1 LIDDV
6 RVKAPLGATDQLR
19 DSEVGYRVDDGIVIV
34 SPRGQ
39 SGRGTSGRGRHAA
52 VVPPSERH
60 GRRFTIFSA
69 IGGLIFVLGLALQV
83 VLTGWWHFPAF
94 GSYLVQAAVSVEL
107 SFVLNRWLTWRDR
120 DTALWTAFARFNAQK
135 TITVALNAA
144 LYAGLLHLGM
154 NYLIA
159 NIVLTIVFTAV
170 NYAAGDKLVFSPRKA
185 RSVEVAVAEPH
196 TVPLPAIKVAGPSVS
211 IVIPCRNNEATIGA
225 AVESLLDQDYAHL
238 EQIIVVGSPDDTTW
252 AGLIDIDDPRLTLIE
267 RAAPPG
273 VRDANF
279 KRDAGIKM
287 TSTELV
293 ALVDSDIV
301 LPPDWLSTAVTS
313 MRESGVSCVAGG
325 MKSIHDSF
333 WGRYTDNTVI
343 GAKTPRVP
351 ASYLVTSDNFG
362 KRGRKPPI
370 TANALFSRELYDRC
384 AIDPTWSHG
393 SYEDYEWFWRVAT
406 AGFSILVSKDLFG
419 WHHHRRGLGAL
430 VREYQRSARGCAYF
444 IRAHLDCPF
453 ARRRLWQAVLIPVAV
468 VTGTVAVTIAAAVGE
483 STVVV
488 ALMLGCVGLLA
499 AQQIL
504 RLRRLEAVAYPVVGL
519 ALGVVYTMGLVNHLM
534 RVRRAAAVALAGPAG
549 ILAGPAGLL
558 AAPAGLLA
566 APAALAAPVSAQ
578 PAEQAPAPAPALD
591 LEPVPAA
598 RPRPRPRRRLLH
610 PLLAICAVQTALS
623 ASLIWSNTAFGDEAE
638 YLWIGRLVWAHWLH
652 GTPLPPVA
660 ARLSGSSLL
669 YPPIGALADSL
680 GGLAGAR
687 ILSLAFMLGATIL
700 LYCTAARLVSRTGA
714 LFAVGLWAV
723 TEPVLR
729 LAFATYDPLSLLFTA
744 LSAWLIVQ
752 AGIRR
757 HRGELVAAAA
767 LALALANA
775 TAFSGVVIDPVVVA
789 FAFLTWRTRMGTGQA
804 ASAAGWF
811 AGGFAVFMAL
821 VMTVTHSWSATTS
834 IYARTSPDHQPV
846 LLVITDVWQ
855 FSGLVLIA
863 ALMGLAVALGSPDR
877 RQAALL
883 IFLGLSA
890 FLVPVAQ
897 LAEQTG
903 WSLDKHLAY
912 GIWFAAIAGG
922 YAAARLVA
930 RLPDVRRW
938 AVVACGAL
946 ALIYPAVNGWES
958 AWNIYHAWANSA
970 SFTAA
975 LRPAVAGSD
984 GLIDVPGQQYVAQYY
999 LPQGQDWQRW
1009 QTQDVAL
1016 DPPGA
1021 SGGWP
1026 AYYDSRLAGGS
1037 YGTFSLFYAASSD
1050 TAAQQAA
1057 ASLRAGRPAEAG
1069 ETLTRLSGLAG
1080 GEPGLPDLTAALQR
1094 DSEYR
1099 LVAVGP
1105 YDTSTLAGNHG
1116 YGVYAIWQKVR

>member
-1 LIDDV
+1 LIDAV
-6 RVKAPLGATDQLR
+6 RVPVGTAGQLR
-19 DSEVGYRVDDGIVIV
+19 DGAVRYAVDDGIVV
-34 SPRGQ
+34 VRSPGGQ
-39 SGRGTSGRGRHAA
+39 PGRGTSGRGRHAA
-52 VVPPSERH
+52 VPPPGEGH
-60 GRRFTIFSA
+60 GKRFTIFSA
-69 IGGLIFVLGLALQV
+69 IGGVIFVLGLALQV
-83 VLTGWWHFPAF
+83 ALTGWWHLPAF

-120 DTALWTAFARFNAQK
+120 DTPLWTAVARFNAQK
-135 TITVALNAA
+135 TVTVALNAA
-144 LYAGLLHLGM
+144 LYAGLLDLGM

-159 NIVLTIVFTAV
+159 NVVLTIVFTAV

-185 RSVEVAVAEPH
+185 RTVEVAVAEPL
-196 TVPLPAIKVAGPSVS
+196 TIPLPAIKIAGPPVS

-238 EQIIVVGSPDDTTW
+238 EQIIVIGSPDDTTW
-252 AGLIDIDDPRLTLIE
+252 AGLTDIDDPRLTLIE
-267 RAAPPG
+267 RAAPAG

-279 KRDAGIKM
+279 KRDAGIKL
-287 TSTELV
+287 TGTELV

-313 MRESGVSCVAGG
+313 MQESGVSCVAGG

-351 ASYLVTSDNFG
+351 ASYLVTSENFG
-362 KRGRKPPI
+362 MRGRKPPI
-370 TANALFSRELYDRC
+370 TANALFTRELYDKC

-393 SYEDYEWFWRVAT
+393 SYEDYEWFWRVAS
-406 AGFSILVSKDLFG
+406 AGFSVLVSKDLFG
-419 WHHHRRGLGAL
+419 WHHHRRGLRAL
-430 VREYQRSARGCAYF
+430 VQEYQRSARGCAYF
-444 IRAHLDCPF
+444 VRAHLDCPF
-453 ARRRLWQAVLIPVAV
+453 ARRRLWQAVLIPVAAV
-468 VTGTVAVTIAAAVGE
+468 SGTAAVTVAAAVGE

-519 ALGVVYTMGLVNHLM
+519 ALGVVYTTGLVNHLM
-534 RVRRAAAVALAGPAG
+534 RVRRTATVA
-549 ILAGPAGLL
+549 
-558 AAPAGLLA
+558 LA
-566 APAALAAPVSAQ
+566 APAARVSVQPAQKESAAAPA
-578 PAEQAPAPAPALD
+578 AAPASAPELASQSGS
-591 LEPVPAA
+591 
-598 RPRPRPRRRLLH
+598 RPRRTLLH
-610 PLLAICAVQTALS
+610 PLLAICAVQAALS

-660 ARLSGSSLL
+660 ARLSGSSLI

-687 ILSLAFMLGATIL
+687 ILSLAFMLAATIL
-700 LYCTAARLVSRTGA
+700 LYCTAARLIGRTGA
-714 LFAVGLWAV
+714 LFSVGLWAL

-729 LAFATYDPLSLLFTA
+729 LAFATYDPLSVLFTA

-752 AGIRR
+752 AGVRR

-775 TAFSGVVIDPVVVA
+775 TAFSGVVIDPVVLA
-789 FAFLTWRTRMGTGQA
+789 FAFLTWRTRMGTAQA

-811 AGGFAVFMAL
+811 AGAFAVFIAL
-821 VMTVTHSWSATTS
+821 AMTATHSWSATTS
-834 IYARTSPDHQPV
+834 IYARTSPDRQPV
-846 LLVITDVWQ
+846 LLVLTDVWQ
-855 FSGLVLIA
+855 YSGLVVIA
-863 ALMGLAVALGSPDR
+863 AMIGLAVALGSPDR

-883 IFLGLSA
+883 SFLGLSA

-912 GIWFAAIAGG
+912 GIWFAAVAGG
-922 YAAARLVA
+922 YAATRLVA
-930 RLPDVRRW
+930 WLPGGRRW
-938 AVVACGAL
+938 AVVACCAI
-946 ALIYPAVNGWES
+946 AMIFPAVTGWES
-958 AWNIYHAWANSA
+958 AWNIYHGWADSA

-975 LRPAVAGSD
+975 LRPAVAGSR

-1009 QTQDVAL
+1009 QSQDVAL
-1016 DPPGA
+1016 DPAGARSAWPVYYEGRLA
-1021 SGGWP
+1021 SGT
-1026 AYYDSRLAGGS
+1026 
-1037 YGTFSLFYAASSD
+1037 YGTFSLFYAATSD
-1050 TAAQQAA
+1050 GAGQRAA
-1057 ASLRAGRPAEAG
+1057 ASLRAGQPAGAYAA
-1069 ETLTRLSGLAG
+1069 LTRLSGLAA

-1094 DSEYR
+1094 DEQYR

-1105 YDTSTLAGNHG
+1105 YDTSTLAGDHG
-1116 YGVYAIWQKVR
+1116 YGVYAIWQKVAPR